1 MKKTANSTTPT
12 PTIEELLQR
21 LEMLEK
27 QNAELEAKL
36 KKQSALEA
44 KLKWTEEQL
53 RLLQKNRFGFSSE
66 KTNPDQ
72 LELFN
77 EVENEANP
85 DLPEPTLES
94 ITYQRRRK
102 VRALT

>member
-36 KKQSALEA
+36 KKQSALD
-44 KLKWTEEQL
+44 
-53 RLLQKNRFGFSSE
+53 
-66 KTNPDQ
+66 TN
-72 LELFN
+72 
-77 EVENEANP
+77 
-85 DLPEPTLES
+85 
-94 ITYQRRRK
+94 
-102 VRALT
+102 

>member
-1 MKKTANSTTPT
+1 SKNSNLNNEKSGNLPILSYNIFMKKTANSTTPT

-77 EVENEANP
+77 EVE
-85 DLPEPTLES
+85 
-94 ITYQRRRK
+94 K
-102 VRALT
+102 

>member
-1 MKKTANSTTPT
+1 
-12 PTIEELLQR
+12 
-21 LEMLEK
+21 
-27 QNAELEAKL
+27 
-36 KKQSALEA
+36 SALEA

-77 EVENEANP
+77 EVE
-85 DLPEPTLES
+85 
-94 ITYQRRRK
+94 K
-102 VRALT
+102 